1 MTVSLFRD
9 LARSGWH
16 SSLMTTYSVD
26 PAFYDGSI
34 EYRLRTYGCENN
46 ILMADAI
53 MLKRAIAATPE
64 AFRYAGRRYAIV
76 PIQVGGCF
84 HPKVHL
90 RLGTDRARLIVGSA
104 NATAAGWGSN
114 QEIVTAIDWSRSGE
128 DETLS
133 ATGPLLKKAYDYL
146 VSWLIAVPGDAI
158 EFKLRLHR
166 KDSPWLADFQAN
178 AEPIELPDGS
188 AIDLFCER
196 GDGGPGMLSRLSALL
211 IGETTKRLIVISPYW
226 DSDLSGLR
234 DLRATLGQS
243 ATIVA
248 LNPGK
253 NEFPVDALRA
263 ADSLGFV
270 AIHDIEDAH
279 RFLHA
284 KVILAET
291 EAADHLLFGSANCS
305 DDALGRLTTPARNA
319 EVSVYRRFPP
329 ERGIELLGL
338 DSSKI
343 LDRSAIR
350 QPLPNS
356 KMFESGSSAVP
367 AGTLEA
373 IDKSLTWWPPTDEN
387 PDGAQ
392 ILVGDE
398 ALPVRPVGNSQF
410 RTYLTSEP
418 IFPLIVRVQFAD
430 GRVSD
435 PFIVQNETA
444 LRLASPGVTDRRL
457 RSAFNRV
464 LAGEDDIIDLALQAH
479 LLFAGD
485 AEESARQGHA
495 AERPKQEAVTANPVD
510 YATPEEFRQAVA
522 RHPATGESGRF
533 NVEDPGLLELLAI
546 ILKGIVDVGGK
557 EARKRQDEA
566 EDRDLLAGETEDGDE
581 VAETAPDDT
590 PVAKP
595 KPAQIEER
603 VFTSEDI
610 ERRKRQL
617 LKAMAAFDEMIAGL
631 RASPGL
637 MSNRLTAQ
645 ISFIITL
652 MIFAC
657 CKEHRLADGKSVRLM
672 AFAPEKNVNRDLT
685 FAVRA
690 GRLLQQIWVGGHDGP
705 IIDRLLV
712 DYRHASMPDDVFYL
726 IAISRWAITRA
737 FAATSATPVGTTLSP
752 YLHAAALKIYRST
765 LRYGPLDP
773 TAERRSIEKLDA
785 SLGFSSGDT
794 AKLIGYCRRFA
805 QSAVLQPDVRSG
817 CVALRPKITA

>member
-26 PAFYDGSI
+26 PAFYDGSV

-64 AFRYAGRRYAIV
+64 AFRNAGRRYAIV

-114 QEIVTAIDWSRSGE
+114 QEIVTAIDWSRRTE
-128 DETLS
+128 DETVT
-133 ATGPLLKKAYDYL
+133 ATGPLLKTAYDYL
-146 VSWLIAVPGDAI
+146 ASWLIGVPGDAI

-166 KDSPWLADFQAN
+166 KDSPWLADLQAN
-178 AEPIELPDGS
+178 TAPIELPDGS

-211 IGETTKRLIVISPYW
+211 AGEAVKRLIVISPYW

-234 DLRATLGQS
+234 DLRDSLSQS

-263 ADSLGFV
+263 DDSIRFA
-270 AIHDIEDAH
+270 AIHDGEDAH

-305 DDALGRLTTPARNA
+305 DDALGRLNAAARNA
-319 EVSVYRRFPP
+319 EVSMYRRFPAG
-329 ERGIELLGL
+329 RGIELLGL
-338 DSSKI
+338 DISKF
-343 LDRSAIR
+343 LDRSAIQ

-356 KMFESGSSAVP
+356 KMFESGNSAVP
-367 AGTLEA
+367 AGILEVV
-373 IDKSLTWWPPTDEN
+373 DRSLTWWPPLDES
-387 PDGAQ
+387 PEGAK
-392 ILVGDE
+392 ILTGDE

-410 RTYLTSEP
+410 RTQLPSDP
-418 IFPLIVRVQFAD
+418 VFPLIVRVQFGD

-435 PFIVQNETA
+435 PFIVHNDTA
-444 LRLASPGVTDRRL
+444 LKLASPGVTDRRL

-479 LLFAGD
+479 LLFAVD
-485 AEESARQGHA
+485 AEQSARQGHA
-495 AERPKQEAVTANPVD
+495 VERPKRETVTANPID
-510 YATPEEFRQAVA
+510 YATSEEFRQAVT

-533 NVEDPGLLELLAI
+533 IVEDPGLLELLAI
-546 ILKGIVDVGGK
+546 ILKGIVDVGGR

-581 VAETAPDDT
+581 VAETAPDDD
-590 PVAKP
+590 PVAEAKEARI
-595 KPAQIEER
+595 KER
-603 VFTSEDI
+603 VFTPEDI

-617 LKAMAAFDEMIAGL
+617 LRALAAFDEMVAGL

-637 MSNRLTAQ
+637 MSNKLTAQ
-645 ISFIITL
+645 IAFIINL
-652 MIFAC
+652 MLFAC
-657 CKEHRLADGKSVRLM
+657 CKEHRLADGRSVRLM
-672 AFAPEKNVNRDLT
+672 AFAPENNLDRDLV

-690 GRLLQQIWVGGHDGP
+690 GRLLHQIWIWGQEGP
-705 IIDRLLV
+705 IIDRLVV
-712 DYRHASMPDDVFYL
+712 DYRYSSMPDDVFYL
-726 IAISRWAITRA
+726 IVMSRWAIAKA
-737 FAATSATPVGTTLSP
+737 FIATSGSSAGKTLAP
-752 YLHAAALKIYRST
+752 LLHAAALKIYRST
-765 LRYGPLDP
+765 LRYGPLDFV
-773 TAERRSIEKLDA
+773 AEQRFIEKLDG
-785 SLGFSSGDT
+785 SLGFSKADT
-794 AKLIGYCRRFA
+794 EKLIDQCRLFA
-805 QSAVLQPDVRSG
+805 AATQT
-817 CVALRPKITA
+817 K

>member
-1 MTVSLFRD
+1 
-9 LARSGWH
+9 
-16 SSLMTTYSVD
+16 MTTYSVD

-64 AFRYAGRRYAIV
+64 AFRYAGRRYAIL

-114 QEIVTAIDWSRSGE
+114 QEIVTAIDWSRRAE
-128 DETLS
+128 DETLT

-146 VSWLIAVPGDAI
+146 ASWLIAVPGDAI

-166 KDSPWLADFQAN
+166 KDSPWLADLQAN
-178 AEPIELPDGS
+178 AEPIELSDGS

-211 IGETTKRLIVISPYW
+211 AGETTKRLIVISPYW

-234 DLRATLGQS
+234 DLRDVLSQS

-263 ADSLGFV
+263 ADSLRFA
-270 AIHDIEDAH
+270 AIHDVEDVH

-291 EAADHLLFGSANCS
+291 QAADHLLFGSANCS
-305 DDALGRLTTPARNA
+305 DDALGRLTTAARNA

-329 ERGIELLGL
+329 GRAIELLDL
-338 DSSKI
+338 DLSKF

-350 QPLPNS
+350 QPLLNS
-356 KMFESGSSAVP
+356 KMFESGNSAVS
-367 AGTLEA
+367 AGTVEVV
-373 IDKSLTWWPPTDEN
+373 DRSLTWWPPPEEN

-392 ILVGDE
+392 ILFGDE
-398 ALPVRPVGNSQF
+398 ALPMQPVGNSQF
-410 RTYLTSEP
+410 RTHLTSDP
-418 IFPLIVRVQFAD
+418 IFPLIVRVQFGD

-435 PFIVQNETA
+435 PFIVHNETA
-444 LRLASPGVTDRRL
+444 LRLASPGVTDRWL

-479 LLFAGD
+479 LLFAVD
-485 AEESARQGHA
+485 AEQSARQGHA
-495 AERPKQEAVTANPVD
+495 VERPKHEAATANPVD

-546 ILKGIVDVGGK
+546 ILKGIADVGGK

-581 VAETAPDDT
+581 VSEIAPDVA
-590 PVAKP
+590 PVAEP
-595 KPAQIEER
+595 NQARIEER
-603 VFTSEDI
+603 AFLPEDI

-617 LKAMAAFDEMIAGL
+617 LKALAAFDKMITGL
-631 RASPGL
+631 RAVPGL
-637 MSNRLTAQ
+637 MSNKPTAQ
-645 ISFIITL
+645 VAFIINL

-657 CKEHRLADGKSVRLM
+657 CKEHRLADGRSVRLM
-672 AFAPEKNVNRDLT
+672 AFAPEQNVDRDLT

-712 DYRHASMPDDVFYL
+712 DYRHSSMPDDVFYL
-726 IAISRWAITRA
+726 IAMSRWAITRA
-737 FAATSATPVGTTLSP
+737 FAATSATPAGDKLAP
-752 YLHAAALKIYRST
+752 FLHAAALKIYRST
-765 LRYGPLDP
+765 LRYGPVEP
-773 TAERRSIEKLDA
+773 AAEQRFIEKLDA
-785 SLGFSSGDT
+785 SLGFSSRDT
-794 AKLIGYCRRFA
+794 AKLICYCRQFA
-805 QSAVLQPDVRSG
+805 QSAVPQLDVRSG
-817 CVALRPKITA
+817 GAALR